1 MLFLMYMKLW
11 RKDIKLRLRLF
22 FFRFKDKLV
31 LTTGLILLALSLMS
45 VFLLIMAIGYDLN
58 EYQQLNILHAS
69 TINLFLFFIIS
80 TIRFLLNYNEVY
92 KERLLFVDAT
102 IYGLSILTLCSI
114 LFFPEE
120 MQQTPFIRFFSS
132 KWIVYGLLAILSV
145 INISKFIIRSL
156 SAKLNPSLLFIY
168 SFLLIILIGTGLLM
182 LPNSYHN
189 ELKFV
194 DALFTATTS
203 VCVTGLT
210 TVDVSTTFTLTGQI
224 IILVLIQV
232 GGIGVMTFT
241 SFFALSFMGKSSF
254 GSSIVLKDFLNEENL
269 GNMFRT
275 LVNIIIV
282 TFIIEGIGTWLLFQ
296 NLGDIPHRDFSGKL
310 FICIF
315 HSISAFCNAG
325 ISILHGNLGS
335 PFTINNYPFLFCIS
349 ILIILG
355 GLGFPIVFNYMKL
368 LRHYVINIFKIIT
381 GKQEHYQHQPW
392 IVHVH
397 TRIVVVMTLI
407 LLVGGTAL
415 IYFGE
420 REKAFSGMSET
431 GKLVSA
437 LFNATVPRTAG
448 FAATDITQF
457 AQPTLFIIL
466 ILMMIGA
473 APMSTGGG
481 MKVNTVAIAI
491 MGAFNTACG
500 KQHVEIKHREI
511 RSTNMSKAFSIII
524 LYIIWMFFAT
534 SILMYTEKNDQLFP
548 VLFEVISAL
557 STVGSSLNYTSE
569 LSTFGKYVII
579 FTMFLGRIG
588 VLTFLSGVLKRYQ
601 EKNYRYPEAGIIIG

>member
-1 MLFLMYMKLW
+1 MKYEA
-11 RKDIKLRLRLF
+11 KDIKLQLRLLL
-22 FFRFKDKLV
+22 FKFKGKLE
-31 LTTGLILLALSLMS
+31 LATGLILLALSLVS
-45 VFLLIMAIGYDLN
+45 IFLLIIGIGYELTDYQELN
-58 EYQQLNILHAS
+58 VLHAS
-69 TINLFLFFIIS
+69 TVVLFFFFLIS

-92 KERLLFVDAT
+92 KERLLYVDAT
-102 IYGLSILTLCSI
+102 IYMLSFITICTL
-114 LFFPEE
+114 LFFPER
-120 MQQTPFIRFFSS
+120 MQHGFPILDFISN
-132 KWIVYGLLAILSV
+132 KWMVYTLLAILSI
-145 INISKFIIRSL
+145 INTSKFVIRSL
-156 SAKLNPSLLFIY
+156 SAKINPSLLFIY

-182 LPNSYHN
+182 LPNSHNN

-210 TVDVSTTFTLTGQI
+210 TVDISTTYSLTGQI
-224 IILVLIQV
+224 IILILIQV

-254 GSSIVLKDFLNEENL
+254 GSSILLKDFLNEENM

-282 TFIIEGIGTWLLFQ
+282 TFIIEGIGTWLLFH
-296 NLGDIPHRDFSGKL
+296 NLGEIPHRDFSGKL

-325 ISILHGNLGS
+325 ISTLHGNLGN
-335 PFTINNYPFLFCIS
+335 PLTIYNYPFLFWIS

-368 LRHYVINIFKIIT
+368 FRHYVVNVFKLIT
-381 GKQEHYQHQPW
+381 GKQQHYQHNPW

-397 TRIVVVMTLI
+397 TRIVVISTII
-407 LLVGGTAL
+407 LLVVGTAL

-420 REKAFSGMSET
+420 KDNALAGLSET
-431 GKLVSA
+431 GKLTSA
-437 LFNATVPRTAG
+437 FFNAVVPRTAG
-448 FAATDITQF
+448 FVAIDITQF

-481 MKVNTVAIAI
+481 MKVNTVAVAI
-491 MGAFNTACG
+491 MATFNTARG
-500 KQHVEIKHREI
+500 KKHLEIKHREI
-511 RSTNMSKAFSIII
+511 RTSNIAKAYSVIV

-534 SILMYTEKNDQLFP
+534 CILMYTEKNNHLLS
-548 VLFEVISAL
+548 VLFEVVSAL
-557 STVGSSLNYTSE
+557 STVGSSLNYSPG

-588 VLTFLSGVLKRYQ
+588 VLTFLAGIMKRYE
-601 EKNYRYPEAGIIIG
+601 EKNYKFPEAGIIIG